1 MELQSRA
8 REGGNAEALRG
19 VGGIVELVQNRSVRL
34 SLELPRTRSVRISR
48 IFDKVGSS
56 RVIKTHQDMTF
67 SVSIQPR
74 LNPSYMR
81 GFVIQIL
88 FLVLFVDPCLLSVV

>member
-1 MELQSRA
+1 MEKRA
-8 REGGNAEALRG
+8 REGGDAEALRG

-56 RVIKTHQDMTF
+56 RVVKTHHATKK
-67 SVSIQPR
+67 PR
-74 LNPSYMR
+74 SAV
-81 GFVIQIL
+81 FVL
-88 FLVLFVDPCLLSVV
+88 WCLGPGSNW